1 MTDEAATLFLRPSI
15 RHQLGVVLRFVDVFT
30 GRPIDAPL
38 DVRTIALPSPL
49 PPPPARPPN
58 LPWRA
63 VRREDDS
70 SYRFITSDG
79 ETLPTGPVD
88 ILVDDP
94 GGAYVNFEPLTIQ
107 LPRPIVAHP
116 PTPDRSDFLVDRK
129 LWPTRRAAIGPGET
143 AVVGRVVSTGALTS
157 VAALLIRLGVAPLAP
172 DPYTYTTDAGEFI
185 VRLPG
190 LKGKVVGTVV
200 TSTAPLDVEILEPP
214 SYTTGVIPTSPA
226 FPFSVNLGQVTVM
239 EIQVP

>member
-1 MTDEAATLFLRPSI
+1 MTGDAVSLFVRPSI
-15 RHQLGVVLRFVDVFT
+15 QHRLGVVMRFVDAFT

-38 DVRTIALPSPL
+38 DVRVLTLPAL

-63 VRREDDS
+63 VRRAEDA
-70 SYRFITSDG
+70 SYRFIASDG
-79 ETLPTGPVD
+79 ETLPAGAVD

-94 GGAYVNFEPLTIQ
+94 QGAYVNFEPLTIS
-107 LPRPIVAHP
+107 LPRPLTAHP

-129 LWPTRRAAIGPGET
+129 LWPTRLAALGRGET
-143 AVVGRVVSTGALTS
+143 AVVGRIVSAGALAS
-157 VAALLIRLGVAPLAP
+157 LAALRIRLGVSPLPAE
-172 DPYTYTTDAGEFI
+172 PYTYTNDAGEFL

-190 LKGKVVGTVV
+190 LKGKVVGSVV
-200 TSTAPLDVEILEPP
+200 TSTAALDVEILEPP
-214 SYTTGVIPTSPA
+214 GYTSVVIPTAPP
-226 FPFSVNLGQVTVM
+226 FPFAVALGQVTVM